1 VQAFLV
7 DAADHTAVSHVKS
20 VEFVGNRTE
29 CALLLMLRGWGH
41 DYKGIRD
48 QHRAAVQKV
57 YTFSSATKM
66 ASVLVSTGDD
76 SCRLYVK
83 VKRSVCSSDFD
94 ILKHLKTGLEA
105 LRHWFAAQ

>member
-1 VQAFLV
+1 MQAFLV

-41 DYKGIRD
+41 DYKGIREH
-48 QHRAAVQKV
+48 HRAAVQKV

-76 SCRLYVK
+76 SYRLYVK
-83 VKRSVCSSDFD
+83 VQCC
-94 ILKHLKTGLEA
+94 GLVA
-105 LRHWFAAQ
+105 QCHWFAAEYVLFQ